1 MTGLYIYA
9 KEFSMVELL
18 LEHGPTSS
26 TVAVVRGSGSDRT
39 GTKLSGLSVLMA
51 KRTME
56 DSTGRNS
63 IIIELRRQHGCRSS
77 REVTSWHG

>member
-26 TVAVVRGSGSDRT
+26 TEVVVGGSGSGRT
-39 GTKLSGLSVLMA
+39 GTELSGLRILMA

-56 DSTGRNS
+56 DSVGRNS
-63 IIIELRRQHGCRSS
+63 IITELRRQHR
-77 REVTSWHG
+77 